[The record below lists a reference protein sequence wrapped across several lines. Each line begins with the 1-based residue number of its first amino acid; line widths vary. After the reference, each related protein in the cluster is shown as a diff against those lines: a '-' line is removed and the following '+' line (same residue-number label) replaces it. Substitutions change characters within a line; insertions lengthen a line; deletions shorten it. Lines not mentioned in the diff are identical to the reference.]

1 MPEVNQLVRATGS
14 DLVVSQPRDSIYPG
28 VKLSLSDEVAAR
40 HFANVKCLVSGS
52 GAKH

>member
-1 MPEVNQLVRATGS
+1 MPDVNQLVRATGS

-52 GAKH
+52 GAKL